1 MIKNQSIIK
10 TNEFLVKLSFFCI
23 AFRFEITSVCVFIM
37 FVLSLYEII
46 KNKIN
51 IFKKLNFTILFFFLY
66 FAVDL
71 IGILYSENKSF
82 GFKDLESKLFFL
94 IVPIIFLSNKFK
106 IEIIYK
112 SLKYFIVGTSI
123 LLMIHYLQGFLYF
136 LKFDSIPN
144 YVYFSYHIHPTYF
157 SIYLLISIILL
168 LKLKNNLAISINWMY
183 YFFLIM
189 LSFGIILSNSKAG
202 TLTFLIYLS
211 IEIIKFLLKQ
221 KKIYLITS
229 LSVLIFISI
238 IIFQKIENS
247 RFSELKT
254 SFNFPYQTE
263 YNGVY
268 NSTQIRI
275 IIWRSVKEIIHNKP
289 FFGTGTGDIKDE
301 LKNEFIKIKF
311 QNGIENKYNCHNQY
325 FQIIATFGYVLGL
338 PILIMYGYSI
348 YRGIKSKNL
357 LFVLL
362 NLIIIFNLVF
372 ESMLESKAGIEF
384 IVIFFVCFSLYNT
397 KSTFTTFYP
406 IKNNFRSRIRRIT
419 GINVKL

>member
-94 IVPIIFLSNKFK
+94 IVPIIFLTNKFRL
-106 IEIIYK
+106 EIIYK

-144 YVYFSYHIHPTYF
+144 YVYFSHHIHPTYF
-157 SIYLLISIILL
+157 SLYLLISIILL

-221 KKIYLITS
+221 KKIYFITS

>member
-10 TNEFLVKLSFFCI
+10 TNEFLIKLSFFCI

-37 FVLSLYEII
+37 FFLSLYEII

-123 LLMIHYLQGFLYF
+123 LLMIHYWHGLLYF
-136 LKFDSIPN
+136 IKFDSIPN

-202 TLTFLIYLS
+202 TLTFLIYLL

-229 LSVLIFISI
+229 LSVLIFMSM
-238 IIFQKIENS
+238 IIFQKLENS

-275 IIWRSVKEIIHNKP
+275 IIWRSVKEIILNKP

-325 FQIIATFGYVLGL
+325 FQIIATFGMFLGSL
-338 PILIMYGYSI
+338 ILIIFTLSI
-348 YRGIKSKNL
+348 YQQLINKNYTLFIFNMIIVFNL
-357 LFVLL
+357 LFES
-362 NLIIIFNLVF
+362 IF
-372 ESMLESKAGIEF
+372 ESKAGIEF
-384 IVIFFVCFSLYNT
+384 IVLLNLCLLFSYAKKT
-397 KSTFTTFYP
+397 S
-406 IKNNFRSRIRRIT
+406 
-419 GINVKL
+419 